1 MILAEDG
8 SMWALGMGEHDRNA
22 NTTPLRV
29 QTDFH
34 LPRSDGDRRTATA
47 ELDTVDGRNYLL
59 VPVNSETLLCKGYN
73 RVTLVVREVPLA
85 AAQANAAL
93 LPPTTSSSSSDVI
106 VAPSEKNRATFPE
119 QGIFDVVVHQGEA
132 YLLELEVP
140 VEAEQQSQQQHSDSE
155 EERQQQ
161 LRVLNYSSGWKHNVL
176 IVEDL

>member
-1 MILAEDG
+1 
-8 SMWALGMGEHDRNA
+8 MWALGMGEHDRNA

-34 LPRSDGDRRTATA
+34 LPRADWDRTTATA
-47 ELDTVDGRNYLL
+47 ELDPLDGRNYLL
-59 VPVNSETLLCKGYN
+59 VPTNSQTLLCKGYN
-73 RVTLVVREVPLA
+73 RVTLIVNEDPLEK
-85 AAQANAAL
+85 AQAHAAL

-106 VAPSEKNRATFPE
+106 VAPSEKNRAAFPK

-140 VEAEQQSQQQHSDSE
+140 VESEQQAQQHKEEEDQQQ
-155 EERQQQ
+155 QQQ

>member
-1 MILAEDG
+1 
-8 SMWALGMGEHDRNA
+8 MWALGMGEHDRNA

-34 LPRSDGDRRTATA
+34 LPRADGDRSTATA
-47 ELDTVDGRNYLL
+47 ELDPLDGRNYLL
-59 VPVNSETLLCKGYN
+59 VPTDSQTLLCKGYN
-73 RVTLVVREVPLA
+73 RVTLIVNEVPLGE
-85 AAQANAAL
+85 AQANAAL
-93 LPPTTSSSSSDVI
+93 MPPTTSSSSSDVI

-140 VEAEQQSQQQHSDSE
+140 VETEQQAQQQE
-155 EERQQQ
+155 EEEEEEEQQNQQQ
-161 LRVLNYSSGWKHNVL
+161 LRVLNYSSGWKHNVV